1 MFRLIRNIKDRR
13 ATKKERRDIAS
24 DLYLQRLI
32 CGSVG
37 NGGRNGELAEIYKAA
52 VIRSEAPEQITLDNQ
67 SDSL

>member
-52 VIRSEAPEQITLDNQ
+52 DIRSEAPEQFTLDNQ

>member
-1 MFRLIRNIKDRR
+1 MFRLIRNIKDGC
-13 ATKKERRDIAS
+13 AAKKERRDIAAG
-24 DLYLQRLI
+24 LYLQQLI

-52 VIRSEAPEQITLDNQ
+52 VTRSEAPEQFTLDNQ